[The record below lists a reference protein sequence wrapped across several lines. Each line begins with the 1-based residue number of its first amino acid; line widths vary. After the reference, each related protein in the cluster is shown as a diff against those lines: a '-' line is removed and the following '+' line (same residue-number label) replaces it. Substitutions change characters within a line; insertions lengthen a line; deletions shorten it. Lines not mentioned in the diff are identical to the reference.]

1 MLRISSAT
9 LPSMLSNLA
18 EKLHATSIYE
28 YDWQRVTIATL
39 AILAPIYSY
48 WVYPESQNPGSGR
61 PRIYK
66 ARAASPTRGQHQV
79 FLSWAFPYGYSLNR
93 VSLFYIDYED
103 PDGLKEE
110 SKRDRTHTAAVVAI
124 PVFYGTLFGPGKL
137 LLANDDIETKDL
149 LRVSARVIFLVIYH
163 REASR
168 AILTTESRLL
178 EVLLAK
184 METTNRR
191 RNNSKTPL
199 IRGDLEIE
207 DEPKKVSRRGRQLV
221 LPVKPPPA
229 VRNSASPARVINDD
243 ALASPTPIPLHMSPR
258 WQDRDFSIQTLRLF
272 REMNMLSG
280 KT

>member
-9 LPSMLSNLA
+9 LPSILSNLA

-66 ARAASPTRGQHQV
+66 ARATSPTRGQHQV

-103 PDGLKEE
+103 PDSLKEE
-110 SKRDRTHTAAVVAI
+110 LKRYNMAVIVAI

-149 LRVSARVIFLVIYH
+149 RVSARVIFLVVYH

-178 EVLLAK
+178 EVLVNPGPIWDKPMSIDDFEDMVGTFEKGQSQKSK

-207 DEPKKVSRRGRQLV
+207 DEPKKVSRRGSQPV
-221 LPVKPPPA
+221 LPVRPPPV
-229 VRNSASPARVINDD
+229 VRNSASPARVI
-243 ALASPTPIPLHMSPR
+243 TTTR
-258 WQDRDFSIQTLRLF
+258 
-272 REMNMLSG
+272 
-280 KT
+280 